1 MKKIP
6 LIFVPVIVGII
17 TLAFIALV
25 RGPLMAYPDTKVY
38 VGQIGYY
45 MGTVEADMDIQLRSF
60 KPFYGVVGAAL
71 SPIVSPEVAIL
82 LINILLFFGLI
93 VSFYY
98 LLKEVGFSEIYAAI
112 GASWAAT
119 GYPLLKY
126 GLALL
131 TDISGW
137 AFAAATIALFLIGI
151 RRGNTLLL
159 ILSSIVAF
167 IGSLCK
173 ETGILGLGFAGLYL
187 LIHLVR
193 TRNLKY
199 LKKAVI
205 ISVPF
210 IVLQAVFL
218 FVLFTKSTTHT
229 SFIQWFF
236 FNKEG
241 VGYELHTL
249 YHFILTELSTF
260 SLLWIYALI
269 GLYAVWKHRPSI
281 TENQWITAVCLFVTV
296 LPPLVWPVFLT
307 RVLYI
312 GYLAIIPLALVGLL
326 FWRNKNPSH
335 IKTFYVLSI
344 LPILSA
350 GALFFLAG
358 GRSLFPLFERL
369 F

>member
-6 LIFVPVIVGII
+6 LILVPIMVGVL
-17 TLAFIALV
+17 TLAFIFLV

-60 KPFYGVVGAAL
+60 KPFYGIVGAAI
-71 SPIVSPEVAIL
+71 SPVATPEVAIL
-82 LINILLFFGLI
+82 LINILLFFSLI

-98 LLKEVGFSEIYAAI
+98 ILKEIGFSEAYVAI

-137 AFAAATIALFLIGI
+137 SFAALTIAIFLIGM
-151 RRGNTLLL
+151 RKGSTMLLV
-159 ILSSIVAF
+159 LSSVIAF
-167 IGSLCK
+167 VGSLCK

-187 LIHLVR
+187 LLHMWR
-193 TRNLKY
+193 TRKLDY
-199 LKKAVI
+199 LKKIAI
-205 ISVPF
+205 ISAPF
-210 IVLQAVFL
+210 IALQALFL
-218 FVLFTKSTTHT
+218 YMLFTQSATHT

-249 YHFILTELSTF
+249 YHFVLTELSTF
-260 SLLWIYALI
+260 SLLWLYALI
-269 GLYAVWKHRPSI
+269 GVYAAWRHRASI
-281 TENQWITAVCLFVTV
+281 TQTQLITALCLLITT

-307 RVLYI
+307 RILYI

-326 FWRNKNPSH
+326 FWQKRNTDRVKM
-335 IKTFYVLSI
+335 FYLLAV
-344 LPILSA
+344 LPIASA
-350 GALFFLAG
+350 AGLFFLAG